1 MSEVDFKDPSS
12 WDYGNIFKGLFGT
25 GATYAAVDDILNRL
39 TSAGQGL
46 SEEFPKIGIEAANRA
61 AFKPFTVTTGT
72 GGVGTTPEGGINL
85 QLGGQGAGQTQA
97 IQNILGGMLG
107 GFQSDPT
114 AGAANLLGDTAFSGA
129 QNFLGSAMTDPSE
142 GMIGRS
148 GQAALTGAGN
158 LLQNIGVDPTGGMA
172 GGIRDTSLGNVS
184 NLIGSALGDRSAR
197 ESDIYNRIRAI
208 QSPEEQRQREALND
222 QLLSQGRLDLMT
234 SAYGGSPEQFA
245 MDNARAEAMN
255 QAALSAMNQAGTE
268 RDRDLGMASSL
279 YGLGAGAAGL
289 PTQLQSADAGLASN
303 LFGMG
308 TQAQFIPQQL
318 AQGNLGLSTGMF
330 GLGSQA
336 RQLPTQLQGMQG
348 QNIAQMMGLQY
359 LPEQQ
364 MLDALGAGTNVA
376 SIADLGR
383 RQGAGLFDESAGSGL
398 EALMNTEL
406 AKADILKSIYS
417 GALGGGGD
425 EGGSWFGDIISGIFG
440 D

>member
-1 MSEVDFKDPSS
+1 
-12 WDYGNIFKGLFGT
+12 
-25 GATYAAVDDILNRL
+25 
-39 TSAGQGL
+39 
-46 SEEFPKIGIEAANRA
+46 
-61 AFKPFTVTTGT
+61 
-72 GGVGTTPEGGINL
+72 
-85 QLGGQGAGQTQA
+85 
-97 IQNILGGMLG
+97 
-107 GFQSDPT
+107 
-114 AGAANLLGDTAFSGA
+114 
-129 QNFLGSAMTDPSE
+129 
-142 GMIGRS
+142 
-148 GQAALTGAGN
+148 
-158 LLQNIGVDPTGGMA
+158 
-172 GGIRDTSLGNVS
+172 
-184 NLIGSALGDRSAR
+184 
-197 ESDIYNRIRAI
+197 
-208 QSPEEQRQREALND
+208 
-222 QLLSQGRLDLMT
+222 
-234 SAYGGSPEQFA
+234 
-245 MDNARAEAMN
+245 
-255 QAALSAMNQAGTE
+255 
-268 RDRDLGMASSL
+268 MASSL

-289 PTQLQSADAGLASN
+289 PTQLQAADAGLASN

-318 AQGNLGLSTGMF
+318 AQGNLGLASGMF

-383 RQGAGLFDESAGSGL
+383 RQGAGLFDESAGAGL